1 MSGARAGSNVR
12 VAMRTRRADA
22 AVVSEMARAL
32 HREARSERE
41 RAGESVGV
49 GVSMRT
55 REIVCATEAA
65 SRVRSRRGLT
75 ARPRRAAAIA

>member
-32 HREARSERE
+32 HREASSVRE
-41 RAGESVGV
+41 RVGESMRVGESV
-49 GVSMRT
+49 RT
-55 REIVCATEAA
+55 REIVCTIEAA
-65 SRVRSRRGLT
+65 SRVRSPRPLT
-75 ARPRRAAAIA
+75 ARRRRAAAIA